1 MTVRTTLVLFFCIA
15 CAITTLAQTSR
26 SSTAAQAGGS
36 AALYD
41 NFNEKF
47 LDPLRWNLSSSC
59 YTVDGLEMECVRE
72 IQAGHL
78 RLAHRNF
85 GQRDS
90 DAGYQFGSDTLTIAN
105 PASIT
110 NITTDLT
117 VRDVEEITCAVNPQ
131 L

>member
-1 MTVRTTLVLFFCIA
+1 MMSATTFAQTATFARTTA
-15 CAITTLAQTSR
+15 
-26 SSTAAQAGGS
+26 AGGS

-41 NFNEKF
+41 NFHHKF

-59 YTVDGLEMECVRE
+59 YTADGLEMECVRE

-90 DAGYQFGSDTLTIAN
+90 DLGFQFGSDTLTIAN
-105 PASIT
+105 PASLT
-110 NITTDLT
+110 NIITDLT
-117 VRDVEEITCAVNPQ
+117 VGDVEEINCPPNPQ
-131 L
+131 LGAARC